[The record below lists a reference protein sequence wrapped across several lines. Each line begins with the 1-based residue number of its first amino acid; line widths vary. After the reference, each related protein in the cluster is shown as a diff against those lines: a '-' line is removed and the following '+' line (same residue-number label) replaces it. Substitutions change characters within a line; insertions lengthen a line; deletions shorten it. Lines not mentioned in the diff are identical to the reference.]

1 MIRLGPPIIVRSC
14 HVLLDL
20 EVINRWDHE
29 LSQRNLGK
37 VGEPYCYPDSFIEI
51 LCLVKKYFHLSFRE
65 LPYRQM
71 GIVVDHAN
79 KVPRIPH
86 YSTISRRIKKL
97 EIKINEKLGNDIVIT
112 LDNMGIKVANRGE
125 WMHQKWHVSK
135 GYLDIH
141 ISQKTLEIRSYDRSL
156 FLDISHKRPIIFSSS
171 SSWSPEV
178 RKRSLFL
185 DITSEVHSGKI

>member
-1 MIRLGPPIIVRSC
+1 MVRLGPPIIVRSC

-20 EVINRWDHE
+20 EVLNRWDHE
-29 LSQRNLGK
+29 LSQMNLGK

-65 LPYRQM
+65 LPYRQ
-71 GIVVDHAN
+71 DHAN

-86 YSTISRRIKKL
+86 YSTISRRINKL

-125 WMHQKWHVSK
+125 WMHQKSHVSK
-135 GYLDIH
+135 GYLEIH
-141 ISQKTLEIRSYDRSL
+141 ISQKTHEIRSYRTSDRSL
-156 FLDISHKRPIIFSSS
+156 FLDISKKIPTI
-171 SSWSPEV
+171 SSWLPEV

-185 DITSEVHSGKI
+185 DITSEEVHNGKIWY